1 MRSPAAQ
8 WAAAAPGG
16 TAEHGAHAAAAA
28 AAATA
33 EQEQDC
39 AGSSDMPWLR
49 EHEHVHYSDTPFRR
63 FSRAKVI
70 DGYVGEKK
78 AALVVRITP
87 FRGYK
92 THATQLLLLCQT

>member
-1 MRSPAAQ
+1 MRGPAAQ

-28 AAATA
+28 AAAATA

-39 AGSSDMPWLR
+39 AGSSDMPGLR
-49 EHEHVHYSDTPFRR
+49 EHEHVHYSDTPFCR

-70 DGYVGEKK
+70 DGDVGEKK
-78 AALVVRITP
+78 AVLVVRITP

-92 THATQLLLLCQT
+92 TYVT